1 MITIQ
6 PGARR
11 GRVIA
16 PPSKSHEHRL
26 LIADFLAGDMRRI
39 GAAPTDSD
47 DVRATKRCLLALSSD
62 VDMPLLDCGESGSTR
77 RFLAPVAAAL
87 GKRPV
92 WKTAGRLSARP
103 QMDYDELKPGDFE
116 LEGDISSQFVTGL
129 LFALPLL
136 GGDSRIRFKTPLE
149 SVGYVDLTLRV
160 LEGAGIRI
168 DRVDGGFDVPGGQK
182 YASQHD
188 TMPEGD
194 WSGAA
199 FWYAMNSLGSDVRVD
214 GLDFRSLQPDS
225 VVRDFLGRM
234 EAAYS
239 SETVTIDVSGSPD
252 IFPVLSVVAAA
263 RDGKTVFRGT
273 KRLRMKESDRVAA
286 MADVLD
292 RFGVKADAD
301 ENEFAVFGK
310 GERFSGGS
318 FESFGDH
325 RIAMSVA
332 VGATNADSAV
342 TIDDEACAAKSYP
355 GFFDDLLNRLT
366 VSSIGAVR

>member
-11 GRVIA
+11 GRVVA

-47 DVRATKRCLLALSSD
+47 DVRATKRCLLALSED
-62 VDMPLLDCGESGSTR
+62 GDMPLLDCGESGSTR

-87 GKRPV
+87 GKRPI
-92 WKTAGRLSARP
+92 WKTAGRLSSRP
-103 QMDYDELKPGDFE
+103 QKDYDDLKPGDFE
-116 LEGDISSQFVTGL
+116 LEGNISSQFVTGL
-129 LFALPLL
+129 LFALPILD
-136 GGDSRIRFKTPLE
+136 GDSRIRFKTPLE
-149 SVGYVDLTLRV
+149 SFGYVDLTLRV

-168 DRVDGGFDVPGGQK
+168 DRVDNGFDVPGRQK

-188 TMPEGD
+188 TLPEGD

-199 FWYAMNSLGSDVRVD
+199 FWYAMNALGSDVRID
-214 GLDFRSLQPDS
+214 GLDFRSLQPDA

-234 EAAYS
+234 VSAYS

-252 IFPVLSVVAAA
+252 LYPVLTVVAAA
-263 RDGKTVFRGT
+263 RRGDTVFTGT
-273 KRLRMKESDRVAA
+273 RRLRIKESDRVAS
-286 MADVLD
+286 MSDVLD
-292 RFGVKADAD
+292 RFGVKTDAS
-301 ENEFAVFGK
+301 ENDFTVHGK
-310 GERFSGGS
+310 DCRFSGGS

-325 RIAMSVA
+325 RIAMSIA
-332 VGATNADSAV
+332 VGATNADSDV
-342 TIDDEACAAKSYP
+342 TIDDETCAAKSYP
-355 GFFDDLLNRLT
+355 GFFEDFVRRLT
-366 VSSIGAVR
+366 VMG

>member
-6 PGARR
+6 PGPRR
-11 GRVIA
+11 GRVVA

-39 GAAPTDSD
+39 GAAPTDSE

-62 VDMPLLDCGESGSTR
+62 DDMPLLDCGESGSTR

-92 WKTAGRLSARP
+92 WKTAGRLSSRP
-103 QMDYDELKPGDFE
+103 QMDYDEIKPGAFE
-116 LEGDISSQFVTGL
+116 LEGNISSQFVTGL

-160 LEGAGIRI
+160 LEGAGIRV
-168 DRVDGGFDVPGGQK
+168 DRVDDGFDVPGRQK

-188 TMPEGD
+188 TLPEGD

-199 FWYAMNSLGSDVRVD
+199 FWYAMNAIGSDVRID

-225 VVRDFLGRM
+225 VIREFLGRM

-239 SETVTIDVSGSPD
+239 TETVTIDVSGSPD
-252 IFPVLSVVAAA
+252 IFPVLTVVAAA
-263 RDGKTVFRGT
+263 REGDTLFTGT
-273 KRLRMKESDRVAA
+273 KRLRLKESDRVAA
-286 MADVLD
+286 MADVLG
-292 RFGVKADAD
+292 RFGAKTDAS
-301 ENEFAVFGK
+301 EGEFAVHGK
-310 GERFSGGS
+310 RGSFSGGS

-325 RIAMSVA
+325 RIAMSIA

-342 TIDDEACAAKSYP
+342 TIDDETCAAKSYP
-355 GFFDDLLNRLT
+355 GFFDDFMSRLT
-366 VSSIGAVR
+366 VFSRI